1 MIKFDNWLISYDGTI
16 LARQYDNLT
25 RELRVEGSIPE
36 GWDWDL
42 LAQAGKNLDII
53 RLTQS
58 ENGLVVILTAEML
71 AVSGY
76 YVLQLRATQGEK
88 VRHTNVIRVIVSESL
103 SGDVQ
108 WPEVPSEFT
117 QTEEAIRELY
127 AHPPIPGK
135 DGFWMT
141 WDVETDQYIQTELP
155 LPDVHMGPP
164 GPQGE
169 PGAQGPQ
176 GETGAD
182 GVGIKSIT
190 HYYLATTAD
199 SGVTT
204 STSGWTTAVQSIMA
218 SKRYL
223 WSYQTVTYTN
233 DYVTKTT
240 PFVIGVWGNTGAT
253 GAQGPQG
260 EPGPQGIQGEPGPQG
275 PQGETGAQGPQG
287 EVGPKGEQ
295 GDSGPQ
301 GPAGADGG
309 YYEPNVDS
317 AGNLSWA
324 ASKAGMPPVAG
335 TNIRGPQGP
344 AGADGATNGYIPMNG
359 AEVFGIPC
367 AGGPLA
373 LDNIQGNTIQDGI
386 PAYNIPVE
394 VQSVTSPLN
403 LHVSGKNLVQ
413 PVWYIDE
420 QTQSGVT
427 CTRDGNA
434 FTLTG
439 TNSASSSVNFYIQ
452 RYDTGTAFALPAGTY
467 TLSGMPQMESHNNWE
482 LGLYR
487 RLPAGTNE
495 RVAYDTGVEGANQ
508 TFTLMEDADN
518 LFLAIRVGSGVT
530 LDDVTVTPQIEA
542 GSEATDYEEPS
553 NAAIDIPL
561 VGTDGQELEPLRMSY
576 TGRSNVTGGT
586 PCPDRIIRRDGVWCV
601 ERNTA
606 VADLTGAV
614 WGTGS
619 AYLAPYL
626 RGDLVR
632 GQESHWVQCTHFPP
646 SGANPSTV
654 WTAGIWMG
662 SGLAINKESLPSG
675 TSTTQ
680 EEMAAWCAAQAEAG
694 TPVRVIYTLKA
705 PVYEQL
711 HQDVQ
716 VLLNTLAVP
725 GGVCSVWF
733 EGSVLPSGADI
744 GLPRGDYP
752 NAGVE
757 GAYRWLEE
765 LSNPLPAPTTTD
777 LYAWALTQQ
786 RGGVFATDGAVTT
799 QNVPEAGNLTGILS
813 VTEQGSAVS
822 MLVFGPTG
830 KLHTATR
837 TAGVWRGWTT
847 LYSPLSKPTLVDLGA
862 AAASHTHSTDQITS
876 GVLPMARGGLGASTW
891 SEALNNLRGLARQA
905 TYYPVSTEPDI
916 DTLTDG
922 AMLVPATYSKN
933 CPVTGSWILIIQ
945 LFYGG
950 TDTSRQR
957 TQLALPYRATTTGKS
972 NGLAVRTCASDGDG
986 GMVWSDWEAIYTSV
1000 CPPPPMTGATASE
1013 SGAAGLAPAP
1023 AAGAQ
1028 TKFLRGDG
1036 TWQTPYTHPSYT
1048 SRSSGLYKIVV
1059 DGTGHISGAEATHTG
1074 RAARFVIGTSAA
1086 GWTEAD
1092 CDYLCDGTSDEVEI
1106 KAAISALPSG
1116 GGEILLLDGTYNISS
1131 SIAISKA
1138 NVVLRGSGPSTVLKR
1153 MFNSTSANSVIGCSA
1168 AHCRICSMDVDGNKT
1183 AYASDDN
1190 RAIYANQSA
1199 SYIEIDHVTAKNS
1212 YNGIS
1217 LSGMTGAS
1225 ILNCIVQTTS
1235 ARGVYIFGASGILM
1249 DGNLISG
1256 NGGTGI
1262 NVERT
1267 EDIRILNSTIS
1278 STVDY
1283 GIAIDAESKRGI
1295 ISGNTCDQP
1304 QDNQSVMIHGSAFV
1318 VTGNVVGSI
1327 SLGSGSKSNIVAHNI
1342 MTSEDVSDTGTD
1354 NTVEGNK
1361 VVKEE
1366 ATA

>member
-190 HYYLATTAD
+190 HYYLATTAA

-240 PFVIGVWGNTGAT
+240 PCVIGVWGNTGAT

-394 VQSVTSPLN
+394 VQSVASPLK
-403 LHVSGKNLVQ
+403 LHISGKNL
-413 PVWYIDE
+413 IDFSKA
-420 QTQSGVT
+420 TKTGTTSGVSYSISD
-427 CTRDGNA
+427 DGA
-434 FTLTG
+434 ISLSG
-439 TNSASSSVNFYIQ
+439 VCDRPGSSAYIMPFGSGISQ
-452 RYDTGTAFALPAGTY
+452 ATYLPAGRYYLSGLNTDY
-467 TLSGMPQMESHNNWE
+467 TVSKAVYLYLNCYNSAGEAIVEPKPTVYGPAGVGFTLSEGGAWVTVNT
-482 LGLYR
+482 
-487 RLPAGTNE
+487 AVKDGTD
-495 RVAYDTGVEGANQ
+495 VTGV
-508 TFTLMEDADN
+508 T
-518 LFLAIRVGSGVT
+518 I
-530 LDDVTVTPQIEA
+530 TPQIEV
-542 GSEATDYEEPS
+542 GSRATDYEPPS
-553 NAAIDIPL
+553 GTTVEIPL
-561 VGTDGQELEPLRMSY
+561 LGTDGRELEPLRMAY
-576 TGRSNVTGGT
+576 GGNSSART
-586 PCPDRIIRRDGVWCV
+586 AYYDRIVRRNGVWCV
-601 ERNTA
+601 QRNTA
-606 VADLTGAV
+606 ARELTGAV
-614 WGTGS
+614 WTVGS
-619 AYLAPYL
+619 NYAFPSLNWKPIEDGVESYLPM
-626 RGDLVR
+626 
-632 GQESHWVQCTHFPP
+632 CTHFP
-646 SGANPSTV
+646 SRTSA
-654 WTAGIWMG
+654 G
-662 SGLAINKESLPSG
+662 SGQDTGVWVGNRLVVGNQVLPNG
-675 TSTTQ
+675 AQTTA
-680 EEMAAWCAAQAEAG
+680 EELKSFCAAQAEAG
-694 TPVRVIYTLKA
+694 TPVTVIYALKN
-705 PVYEQL
+705 PIYEEL

-716 VLLNTLAVP
+716 VLLNTISVP
-725 GGVCSVWF
+725 GGTCSVWF
-733 EGSVLPSGADI
+733 EGDILPSADI

-752 NAGVE
+752 CSGVE
-757 GAYRWLEE
+757 GAYRWLAE
-765 LSNPLPAPTTTD
+765 LSSPLSAPTQDD
-777 LYAWALTQQ
+777 LYAWALSQQ
-786 RGGVFATDGAVTT
+786 RGGVFATNGSRVTK
-799 QNVPEAGNLTGILS
+799 NVPEAGDLTGLLA
-813 VTEQGSAVS
+813 VTEQGTAVS
-822 MLVFGPTG
+822 MIVFGPTG
-830 KLHTATR
+830 KIYTSNR
-837 TAGVWRGWTT
+837 VAGVWRGWSA
-847 LYSPLSKPTLVDLGA
+847 LYSSLNPPDSAGVG
-862 AAASHTHSTDQITS
+862 DQ
-876 GVLPMARGGLGASTW
+876 
-891 SEALNNLRGLARQA
+891 
-905 TYYPVSTEPDI
+905 
-916 DTLTDG
+916 
-922 AMLVPATYSKN
+922 
-933 CPVTGSWILIIQ
+933 
-945 LFYGG
+945 
-950 TDTSRQR
+950 
-957 TQLALPYRATTTGKS
+957 
-972 NGLAVRTCASDGDG
+972 
-986 GMVWSDWEAIYTSV
+986 
-1000 CPPPPMTGATASE
+1000 
-1013 SGAAGLAPAP
+1013 
-1023 AAGAQ
+1023 
-1028 TKFLRGDG
+1028 
-1036 TWQTPYTHPSYT
+1036 
-1048 SRSSGLYKIVV
+1048 
-1059 DGTGHISGAEATHTG
+1059 
-1074 RAARFVIGTSAA
+1074 
-1086 GWTEAD
+1086 
-1092 CDYLCDGTSDEVEI
+1092 
-1106 KAAISALPSG
+1106 
-1116 GGEILLLDGTYNISS
+1116 
-1131 SIAISKA
+1131 
-1138 NVVLRGSGPSTVLKR
+1138 
-1153 MFNSTSANSVIGCSA
+1153 
-1168 AHCRICSMDVDGNKT
+1168 
-1183 AYASDDN
+1183 
-1190 RAIYANQSA
+1190 
-1199 SYIEIDHVTAKNS
+1199 
-1212 YNGIS
+1212 
-1217 LSGMTGAS
+1217 
-1225 ILNCIVQTTS
+1225 
-1235 ARGVYIFGASGILM
+1235 
-1249 DGNLISG
+1249 
-1256 NGGTGI
+1256 
-1262 NVERT
+1262 
-1267 EDIRILNSTIS
+1267 
-1278 STVDY
+1278 
-1283 GIAIDAESKRGI
+1283 
-1295 ISGNTCDQP
+1295 
-1304 QDNQSVMIHGSAFV
+1304 
-1318 VTGNVVGSI
+1318 
-1327 SLGSGSKSNIVAHNI
+1327 
-1342 MTSEDVSDTGTD
+1342 
-1354 NTVEGNK
+1354 
-1361 VVKEE
+1361 
-1366 ATA
+1366 